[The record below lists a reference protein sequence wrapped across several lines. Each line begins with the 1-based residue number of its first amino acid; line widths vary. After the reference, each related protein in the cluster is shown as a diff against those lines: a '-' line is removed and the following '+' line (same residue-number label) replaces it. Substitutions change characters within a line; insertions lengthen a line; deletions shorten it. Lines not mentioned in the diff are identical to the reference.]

1 MDLGECRWDGLNPER
16 FSVEEVRVDLQAL
29 GGRSLRLLAM
39 GMENTKEQSMKLHDW
54 EQSIQ
59 QIIEESNHE
68 PKESGKSRLLM
79 EWRTKLTREP
89 HLLQPYQIDEIVRE
103 VRKRLTSANL
113 PLNSGA
119 PCSASLTSTMSSPY
133 SITR

>member
-1 MDLGECRWDGLNPER
+1 MKVGLP
-16 FSVEEVRVDLQAL
+16 AW
-29 GGRSLRLLAM
+29 GGRSLRLLAI

-54 EQSIQ
+54 ELTIQ

-79 EWRTKLTREP
+79 EWRAKLAREP

-103 VRKRLTSANL
+103 IRKRLTSSSL
-113 PLNSGA
+113 QPGSG
-119 PCSASLTSTMSSPY
+119 PPRSAFVTSTRSSPY

>member
-1 MDLGECRWDGLNPER
+1 MK
-16 FSVEEVRVDLQAL
+16 VDLHAL

-54 EQSIQ
+54 ELTIQ

-79 EWRTKLTREP
+79 EWRTKLAREP
-89 HLLQPYQIDEIVRE
+89 HLLQPFQIDEIVRE
-103 VRKRLTSANL
+103 VRKRLTSVSL
-113 PLNSGA
+113 QPSSGF
-119 PCSASLTSTMSSPY
+119 PRSAFLTSTMSSPY